1 MLPFEVGLLIAAES
15 CVSGDVRECSIPN
28 IMGNQGSAGYANV
41 DPGAFFN
48 AVPVKG
54 TAYPGTV
61 GTNYASLGFDASR
74 SNSIYG
80 KSDVIQPPAF
90 QTLIIIKV

>member
-1 MLPFEVGLLIAAES
+1 MDYRDYFNRPR
-15 CVSGDVRECSIPN
+15 DVRECSIPN

-54 TAYPGTV
+54 TAYSGAV
-61 GTNYASLGFDASR
+61 GANYASLGFDASR

>member
-1 MLPFEVGLLIAAES
+1 
-15 CVSGDVRECSIPN
+15 
-28 IMGNQGSAGYANV
+28 MGNQGSAGYANV

-48 AVPVKG
+48 AIPVKD
-54 TAYPGTV
+54 TAYPGAA